1 MTIDQRQYA
10 PDQSEVIDPT
20 KLSEVVEQLQTVSNE
35 IAVQEQKVKDLKDQ
49 QKQLSNIRIPTLMEE
64 MNLKTLK
71 MKDGSELSIKDV
83 YSATVKADKKYEAYK
98 TLQDWVKTVPKTIK
112 ELEKNGETDKLI
124 KYKKQVKL
132 VLQKLED
139 IKFALENEN

>member
-98 TLQDWVKTVPKTIK
+98 WLRDNGLGDIVKNTISVAFGPVSYTHLTLPTK
-112 ELEKNGETDKLI
+112 
-124 KYKKQVKL
+124 
-132 VLQKLED
+132 
-139 IKFALENEN
+139 A

>member
-98 TLQDWVKTVPKTIK
+98 
-112 ELEKNGETDKLI
+112 
-124 KYKKQVKL
+124 
-132 VLQKLED
+132 
-139 IKFALENEN
+139 